1 MENFSMLFN
10 FLSRLNSSQGILLL
24 LIALIMFLGPV
35 LVKRKYLHRVG
46 LEKDERIE
54 NRNEWILFPKQYN
67 FTEKALIIL
76 IYASSFFFI
85 IVSANIGG

>member
-10 FLSRLNSSQGILLL
+10 FLLRLNYSQIILLL
-24 LIALIMFLGPV
+24 LAMLIMFLGPII
-35 LVKRKYLHRVG
+35 VKKKYLHRLG

-67 FTEKALIIL
+67 FTEKSLIIL
-76 IYASSFFFI
+76 IYASSLLFI
-85 IVSANIGG
+85 IISVNIDG